1 MSCESIQLRMAGGR
15 LRVLASVPAL
25 MLVLLTV
32 TANQITQAQTYTV
45 LHSFTNAT
53 DGANPTAGVTID
65 RAGNLYGT
73 TSHGGIGHGTVYKLQ
88 RKGSS
93 WALNP
98 IYSFAGGAEGA
109 SPTARVILGPDSLLY
124 GTTTYGGSQNAG
136 TVFRLAPSP
145 KACSRA
151 ICPWTETLLYVFSGA
166 ADGANPGYGD
176 LVFDQ
181 AGNLY
186 GTTYSGGES
195 SEGIVFEL
203 MASNGMWTE
212 NSIYSFSGSNGS
224 GPLNGVIFDSAG
236 NLYGTTYQGGRY
248 GYGTI
253 FQLSPSMGWT
263 ESVLHSFGYQ
273 NDGAYPRA
281 GLIPDQSGNL
291 YGATSDFAPGGGGL
305 VFKLSPSGDSWTYLN
320 VYNLTG
326 TAFNR
331 CGPWGDLAV
340 DAAGN
345 LYGTTFCDGP
355 NKLGSV
361 FKLTFSG
368 GLWIYTSLHDFTG
381 GNDGANPIS
390 NVVIDASGNLYGTA
404 SAGGALGYGVV
415 WEITP

>member
-1 MSCESIQLRMAGGR
+1 MGAKQQSSPSISDMRWCGGIF
-15 LRVLASVPAL
+15 VLA
-25 MLVLLTV
+25 LVLAFATGM
-32 TANQITQAQTYTV
+32 QAQTYTV
-45 LHSFTNAT
+45 LHSFTNST
-53 DGANPTAGVTID
+53 DGANPTAGVTMD
-65 RAGNLYGT
+65 RVGNLYGT
-73 TSHGGIGHGTVYKLQ
+73 SSHGGIGHGTVYKLQ
-88 RKGSS
+88 RKG
-93 WALNP
+93 WTFNP
-98 IYSFAGGAEGA
+98 IYSFAGGADGA
-109 SPTARVILGPDSLLY
+109 NPTARVIVGPDNLLY
-124 GTTTYGGSQNAG
+124 GTTAYGGSQNAG

-166 ADGANPGYGD
+166 ADGASPGYGD

-195 SEGIVFEL
+195 DEGVVFEL
-203 MASNGMWTE
+203 MPSNGKWTE
-212 NSIYSFSGSNGS
+212 NPIYAFSGSTGS
-224 GPLNGVIFDSAG
+224 GPLDGVIFDSAG
-236 NLYGTTYQGGRY
+236 SLYGTTYQGGRY
-248 GYGTI
+248 GEGAI

-263 ESVLHSFGYQ
+263 ESVLHSFGYL
-273 NDGAYPRA
+273 NDGAYPHA

-305 VFKLSPSGDSWTYLN
+305 VFELSPSGDSWTYLN
-320 VYNLTG
+320 VYNLIG
-326 TAFNR
+326 TVFNR

-340 DAAGN
+340 DASGN

-368 GLWIYTSLHDFTG
+368 GRWIYTSLHDFTG

-404 SAGGALGYGVV
+404 SAGGAQGYGVV